1 MAYKDKPDQNT
12 DIKYHCWNYDK
23 DEFIK
28 LCKELDV
35 EVLEYP
41 ICDYCNRPMF
51 GAFKAGDKGD
61 MCYDCELKGK
71 E

>member
-1 MAYKDKPDQNT
+1 MNLL
-12 DIKYHCWNYDK
+12 NYVK
-23 DEFIK
+23 NWMLKF
-28 LCKELDV
+28 
-35 EVLEYP
+35 LEYP